1 LSIYD
6 SLQFSDSVI
15 LRFQKYKLLVSTC
28 LICFKLL
35 DPWSKTNLNISW
47 TLTLMHVMTR
57 TWPETVLLCYV
68 VRFRQHLHLSLC
80 VVFLS
85 HADMH
90 MRSKMLFQRGLV
102 LMSNGSPSQCME
114 CAYLWS
120 LSLTVSFLWSFVI
133 LLFECLVNM
142 CFVWVFFSLQPL
154 IKTPVRYTKAL
165 F

>member
-68 VRFRQHLHLSLC
+68 VRFRQHLHLSLS
-80 VVFLS
+80 VLS
-85 HADMH
+85 FSLMLTCICGP
-90 MRSKMLFQRGLV
+90 RCCSKGGLFSCQMALPRNAWNAHIYDL
-102 LMSNGSPSQCME
+102 
-114 CAYLWS
+114 S
-120 LSLTVSFLWSFVI
+120 LSLCLFSD
-133 LLFECLVNM
+133 LLLSCCLSV
-142 CFVWVFFSLQPL
+142 L
-154 IKTPVRYTKAL
+154 
-165 F
+165 